1 VEGQVV
7 DSRQEQNVFRSPE
20 KEKDQ
25 TLSGGRTAFYSMGTE
40 IPSMG

>member
-20 KEKDQ
+20 KKDQ
-25 TLSGGRTAFYSMGTE
+25 TLSGGRTAFYAMGTE